1 LYVFRSTDLSA
12 SLNTLNLDVSP
23 TLLIP
28 YYDEDSATLFLTG
41 KVNQASMKSFSN
53 FIFIL
58 SLRRETPQFIVTK
71 CRKIIRTFSR

>member
-1 LYVFRSTDLSA
+1 MYVFRSTDLTT

-41 KVNQASMKSFSN
+41 KVSKSS
-53 FIFIL
+53 FIFVL
-58 SLRRETPQFIVTK
+58 FVVVVVVYCLVRLGRHYNSLL
-71 CRKIIRTFSR
+71 